1 MTVTLQCIQSAP
13 CRFNTAHHRGV
24 TYLRA
29 LRTHADEIG
38 GCIIFVLRMGFT
50 DDTSGAVEEV
60 AGLLNGRDIALSEG
74 RSATGTVE
82 HVALRPRID
91 SV

>member
-13 CRFNTAHHRGV
+13 CGFNTAHHRGF

-29 LRTHADEIG
+29 LRTHADKIG
-38 GCIIFVLRMGFT
+38 GCIIFVLRMGFA
-50 DDTSGAVEEV
+50 DNTSGAVKEA

-74 RSATGTVE
+74 RGAAGTVE

-91 SV
+91 GV